1 MKGALFVV
9 LSIISAPA
17 LAADPRAITL
27 DDAVDLALRTD
38 PAMDAAYVDRDRT
51 KNATLRTQLD
61 RITFRIDGQLQEL
74 WNKVN
79 IGGPTLGT
87 CSVGGFAFS
96 TGPKTCASN
105 GGLFTASADQSPS
118 GAQGLFNLTAQLN
131 VPIFSGFR
139 VEATVKR
146 AQKLEEAA
154 LVTIRRQRRDTA
166 LAAAR
171 SFWMVRR
178 LELLLD
184 VQRAQL
190 ERVADAEAVAA
201 GRVKAG
207 LAPPIDRNRATV
219 RRLQQ
224 AAQVLEYEGQ
234 IRENES
240 QLGVALG
247 LTGGFRLAGDFTF
260 PETIPVTAQELV
272 ETARHDRPELAVA
285 HLQLDAAR
293 QTIRIARANFYPQLV
308 GVGLFQYGNNQF
320 SIGTGSRGAS
330 AAANPFSGLSGS
342 LTVGGSLNYNFFDM
356 LTTYTLQKDALYEV
370 ARLAAEQRRVERA
383 VDTDVVAAHAKVQR
397 LFAKL
402 TPLRDSLELARD
414 NIKILETRYK
424 SGDALIIELL
434 DAQVDLAA
442 AEASLVDVE
451 AQLQLA
457 WIELRAAMGEVPG
470 RRSGPT

>member
-1 MKGALFVV
+1 MKAALLV
-9 LSIISAPA
+9 LFLSAPA
-17 LAADPRAITL
+17 LAADLRPVTL
-27 DDAVDLALRTD
+27 ADAVELALRTD
-38 PAMDAAYVDRDRT
+38 PAMDAAYIDRDRT
-51 KNATLRTQLD
+51 KWATLRTQLD
-61 RITFRIDGQLQEL
+61 RITLRVDGQLQEL

-79 IGGPTLGT
+79 IGGSTLGA

-96 TGPKTCASN
+96 AGPKTCASS
-105 GGLFTASADQSPS
+105 GGMFTASADQSPS
-118 GAQGLFNLTAQLN
+118 GGQGLFNLTAQLN
-131 VPIFSGFR
+131 VPLFSGFR

-171 SFWMVRR
+171 SFWTVRR

-190 ERVADAEAVAA
+190 LRLSDSEAVAS

-234 IRENES
+234 IKETES

-247 LTGGFRLAGDFTF
+247 LTGGFQLEGGYTF
-260 PETIPVTAQELV
+260 PPTIPATAEELV
-272 ETARHDRPELAVA
+272 QTARHDRPEILVA
-285 HLQLDAAR
+285 QLRLDAAR
-293 QTIRIARANFYPQLV
+293 QSIRVTRANLYPQLA
-308 GVGLFQYGNNQF
+308 GVGLFQFGNNQF
-320 SIGTGSRGAS
+320 SIGTGARDVSS
-330 AAANPFSGLSGS
+330 QANPFAGLSGS
-342 LTVGGSLNYNFFDM
+342 LTIGGSLNYNFFDM
-356 LTTYTLQKDALYEV
+356 LTTYTTQRDAQYEA
-370 ARLAAEQRRVERA
+370 ARLAADQRRVERV
-383 VDTDVVAAHAKVQR
+383 VDTDVVAAHAKVTR
-397 LFAKL
+397 LFGKRV
-402 TPLRDSLELARD
+402 PLHDSLELARD
-414 NIKILETRYK
+414 NIKILEARYK

-434 DAQVDLAA
+434 DAQVELAA

-451 AQLQLA
+451 SQLELA
-457 WIELRAAMGEVPG
+457 WIELRASMGEVPG
-470 RRSGPT
+470 RR

>member
-1 MKGALFVV
+1 M
-9 LSIISAPA
+9 
-17 LAADPRAITL
+17 
-27 DDAVDLALRTD
+27 
-38 PAMDAAYVDRDRT
+38 
-51 KNATLRTQLD
+51 
-61 RITFRIDGQLQEL
+61 
-74 WNKVN
+74 
-79 IGGPTLGT
+79 
-87 CSVGGFAFS
+87 
-96 TGPKTCASN
+96 
-105 GGLFTASADQSPS
+105 FTASSNQEPS
-118 GAQGLFNLTAQLN
+118 AAQGLFNLTAQLN
-131 VPIFSGFR
+131 VPLFSGFR

-190 ERVADAEAVAA
+190 GRVLESEAVAN

-224 AAQVLEYEGQ
+224 AAQVLEYEGE
-234 IRENES
+234 IKENES

-247 LTGGFRLAGDFTF
+247 LQGGFKLEGDYTF
-260 PETIPVTAQELV
+260 PDAIPTTAEALV
-272 ETARHDRPELAVA
+272 ETARHDRPEIRVA
-285 HLQLDAAR
+285 RLQLDAAR
-293 QTIRIARANFYPQLV
+293 QTIRIARANFYPQLA

-320 SIGTGSRGAS
+320 SIGTGARGVS
-330 AAANPFSGLSGS
+330 SQANPFSGLSGS

-356 LTTYTLQKDALYEV
+356 LTTYTIQKDAQYDA
-370 ARLAAEQRRVERA
+370 ARLGAEQRRVER
-383 VDTDVVAAHAKVQR
+383 VIDTEVVAAHAKVTR
-397 LFAKL
+397 LFSKRA
-402 TPLRDSLELARD
+402 PLRDSIDLARD
-414 NIKILETRYK
+414 NVKILEARYK

-451 AQLQLA
+451 SQLELA

-470 RRSGPT
+470 RR

>member
-1 MKGALFVV
+1 MKAALLV
-9 LSIISAPA
+9 LLFATPA
-17 LAADPRAITL
+17 VAADPRAVTL
-27 DDAVDLALRTD
+27 DDAVELALRTD

-61 RITFRIDGQLQEL
+61 RITLRIDGQLQEL

-79 IGGPTLGT
+79 IGGPTLGA

-96 TGPKTCASN
+96 AGPKTCTSS
-105 GGLFTASADQSPS
+105 GGLFTPSPNQSPS
-118 GAQGLFNLTAQLN
+118 AAQGLFNLTAQLN
-131 VPIFSGFR
+131 VPVFSGFR

-154 LVTIRRQRRDTA
+154 LITIRRQRRDTA

-190 ERVADAEAVAA
+190 ARVLESEAVAN

-224 AAQVLEYEGQ
+224 AAQVLEYEGE
-234 IRENES
+234 IKENES

-247 LTGGFRLAGDFTF
+247 LQGGFTLVGDYTF
-260 PETIPVTAQELV
+260 PETIPITAEALV
-272 ETARHDRPELAVA
+272 ETARHDRPEIMVA
-285 HLQLDAAR
+285 RLQLDAAR
-293 QTIRIARANFYPQLV
+293 QTIRIARANFYPQLT

-320 SIGTGSRGAS
+320 SIGTGARDAS
-330 AAANPFSGLSGS
+330 AQANPFSGLSGS

-356 LTTYTLQKDALYEV
+356 LTTYTIQKDAQYDA
-370 ARLAAEQRRVERA
+370 ARLGAEQRRVERV
-383 VDTDVVAAHAKVQR
+383 VDTDVVAAHAKVTR
-397 LFAKL
+397 LFSKRA
-402 TPLRDSLELARD
+402 PLRDSLELARD
-414 NIKILETRYK
+414 NVRILEARYK

-434 DAQVDLAA
+434 DAQVDLAS

-470 RRSGPT
+470 RR